1 MNVKSK
7 YQSNTSTCANEVL
20 SPSPG
25 RRSGRTDRI
34 EVLSAA
40 QDLRQTESQR
50 AEKLSAATAMKR
62 TVTNH
67 ESCSNAGVADVHAP
81 DKLSSDNEQ
90 AQQDQRAAVSKS
102 TNKSNIAFP
111 TSKVLDGSL
120 IPFEKK
126 QERPIATIS
135 DAEQQPD
142 EPTIRNSA
150 KANNAISCD
159 AVLGLLSPAWS
170 VALNDEDDEDQRRR
184 RANFVNKR
192 KRHDH
197 SLQAH
202 YNAIFAEIFAAAE
215 ADDDDEAEEE
225 EEDPQQDDNSEENT
239 DSFHDLFIIM
249 EADGGAEDDRE
260 SD

>member
-111 TSKVLDGSL
+111 TSKVLDVSL
-120 IPFEKK
+120 IQFEKK
-126 QERPIATIS
+126 QERPIVTFS

-142 EPTIRNSA
+142 EPPKRNSA
-150 KANNAISCD
+150 TANDVISCD
-159 AVLGLLSPAWS
+159 AVRGLLPPSWI
-170 VALNDEDDEDQRRR
+170 VALNEEDDGDHRRR

-192 KRHDH
+192 KRHDNAD
-197 SLQAH
+197 SLQAR
-202 YNAIFAEIFAAAE
+202 YNAIFAEIFAAVE
-215 ADDDDEAEEE
+215 ADEDDEEE
-225 EEDPQQDDNSEENT
+225 EEPQQDNNSEENT

-249 EADGGAEDDRE
+249 EVDGEVEDDRE

>member
-1 MNVKSK
+1 MNVKS
-7 YQSNTSTCANEVL
+7 NTSKCTNEVH

-25 RRSGRTDRI
+25 RRGSSRSDRI
-34 EVLSAA
+34 EAVLSAA
-40 QDLRQTESQR
+40 Q
-50 AEKLSAATAMKR
+50 A
-62 TVTNH
+62 
-67 ESCSNAGVADVHAP
+67 
-81 DKLSSDNEQ
+81 KLSSDNEQ
-90 AQQDQRAAVSKS
+90 AQQAQRAAVSKS

-111 TSKVLDGSL
+111 TYKVLDGSL

-142 EPTIRNSA
+142 EATLGNSA
-150 KANNAISCD
+150 NANNAISCD
-159 AVLGLLSPAWS
+159 AVLGLPALSPAWS

-215 ADDDDEAEEE
+215 ADEEE
-225 EEDPQQDDNSEENT
+225 EEDDPQQDDNSEENT
-239 DSFHDLFIIM
+239 DSFHNLFIIM

>member
-1 MNVKSK
+1 MNVKS
-7 YQSNTSTCANEVL
+7 NTSKCTNEVH

-25 RRSGRTDRI
+25 RRGSSRSDRI
-34 EVLSAA
+34 EAVLSAA
-40 QDLRQTESQR
+40 Q
-50 AEKLSAATAMKR
+50 A
-62 TVTNH
+62 
-67 ESCSNAGVADVHAP
+67 
-81 DKLSSDNEQ
+81 KLSSDNEQ
-90 AQQDQRAAVSKS
+90 AQQAQQAQRAAVSKS

-111 TSKVLDGSL
+111 TSKVLDVSL
-120 IPFEKK
+120 IQFEKK

-142 EPTIRNSA
+142 EATLGNSA
-150 KANNAISCD
+150 NANNAISCD
-159 AVLGLLSPAWS
+159 AVLGLPALSPAWS

>member
-81 DKLSSDNEQ
+81 DKFSSDN
-90 AQQDQRAAVSKS
+90 QQDQRAAVSKS
-102 TNKSNIAFP
+102 TNKSNIALP
-111 TSKVLDGSL
+111 TSKVLDVSL
-120 IPFEKK
+120 IQFEKK

-142 EPTIRNSA
+142 EPTMRNSA
-150 KANNAISCD
+150 NANNAISCD

-170 VALNDEDDEDQRRR
+170 VALNDEDGEDQRRR

-192 KRHDH
+192 KQHDH

-202 YNAIFAEIFAAAE
+202 YNAIFAEVFAAAE
-215 ADDDDEAEEE
+215 ADDDDE
-225 EEDPQQDDNSEENT
+225 EEDPQQDDNSEENA

-249 EADGGAEDDRE
+249 EADGGPEDDRE